1 MIIKEDS
8 QCFLYSDE
16 GLAFDPTKAKIFAGL
31 SAAAYAESKYL
42 QKCIQRVVPG
52 EDYSLVVAIGSKCN
66 MGTTEYK
73 ECFAFVA
80 ISKTRKEILISFRG
94 TAGDNDQIVDEAL
107 HWGKVPFGDNDVRVN
122 KYFNNSFTKLY
133 DPCVLNSVKELVVRN
148 RDYNVVVTGHSL
160 GGAMASLAAYALVT
174 RNVVDKRRLFL
185 YTYGMPR
192 VGNKE
197 YAYYHDRLVSNS
209 WRIINGK
216 DIVPRLPLISQGFY
230 HHQKAVLYLA
240 DMTPTSRYNIYPD
253 NEDPETMKGVG
264 SKPDH
269 KTYFGIPIGT
279 FCETDLNYNPTMESR
294 FQVNRCQVVSAQEL
308 DDMALAE
315 TTIKNVSESVCDFT
329 RDFCDWIRTP
339 NITFNFQRKN
349 GPSDSNKKTGPSAD
363 RHNSASGY
371 YVYADASDNEHKI
384 AKLRSPNFVSGNY
397 CIEFYYHMFGDDM
410 GSLELLMYTSKTPR
424 KAVFKKEGNQDNHWR
439 HERGTVDT
447 TKLGSADMHFEFVA
461 TIGKGYRSDIAI
473 DFVSILKG
481 KC

>member
-1 MIIKEDS
+1 MIGYLSCLILLPYFVFGQRCASQNNCNDCMNTNPFIPIKNVTCSWCPLDRKCHTFGSNEIVLLGLLTKIENPCKRSMIIKEDS

-31 SAAAYAESKYL
+31 SAAAYAE
-42 QKCIQRVVPG
+42 
-52 EDYSLVVAIGSKCN
+52 N
-66 MGTTEYK
+66 
-73 ECFAFVA
+73 
-80 ISKTRKEILISFRG
+80 
-94 TAGDNDQIVDEAL
+94 
-107 HWGKVPFGDNDVRVN
+107 
-122 KYFNNSFTKLY
+122 
-133 DPCVLNSVKELVVRN
+133 
-148 RDYNVVVTGHSL
+148 
-160 GGAMASLAAYALVT
+160 
-174 RNVVDKRRLFL
+174 
-185 YTYGMPR
+185 
-192 VGNKE
+192 
-197 YAYYHDRLVSNS
+197 
-209 WRIINGK
+209 
-216 DIVPRLPLISQGFY
+216 
-230 HHQKAVLYLA
+230 
-240 DMTPTSRYNIYPD
+240 MTPTSRYNIYPD